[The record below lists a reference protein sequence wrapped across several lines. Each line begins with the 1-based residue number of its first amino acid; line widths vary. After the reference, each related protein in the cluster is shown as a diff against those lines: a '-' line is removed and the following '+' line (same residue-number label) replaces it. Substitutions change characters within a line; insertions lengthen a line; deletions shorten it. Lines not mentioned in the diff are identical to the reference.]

1 MKSNWRLLLGRALEE
16 HGESWSDVEAST
28 MTEENMEKDFD
39 SDYAGTLGCPF
50 TVWTKRRVYFPVC
63 YDYSAWVGS
72 VSRHPDGKPTEHQGG
87 Q

>member
-39 SDYAGTLGCPF
+39 SGYAGTLGCPF
-50 TVWTKRRVYFPVC
+50 TV
-63 YDYSAWVGS
+63 
-72 VSRHPDGKPTEHQGG
+72 
-87 Q
+87 